1 MGLNLQHCARMAFV
15 GLDDSFEQMYQAVRR
30 CWRFGQSREVHSHI
44 VSAES
49 LGAIK
54 HNVERKERQMEE
66 MQASM
71 VKHMQGAMD
80 MGQQAGIEKTEYQP
94 TVDMV
99 LPAWVA

>member
-1 MGLNLQHCARMAFV
+1 MAFV

-30 CWRFGQSREVHSHI
+30 CWRFGQGREVHSHI

-54 HNVERKERQMEE
+54 QNVERKERQMEA

-71 VKHMQGAMD
+71 VEHMRGMMERATS
-80 MGQQAGIEKTEYQP
+80 AAAIEKTEYNP
-94 TVDMV
+94 TQDMV